1 MEEISR
7 KHGGKT
13 PAQIA
18 LNWLVSKSRL
28 NFPIP
33 RASRPQRV
41 IEDVGAAGWILDSE
55 DMRSLEE
62 ATKKS

>member
-7 KHGGKT
+7 KHDGKT

-18 LNWLVSKSRL
+18 LNWLITKSRL

-41 IEDVGAAGWILDSE
+41 IEDAGAAGWELDSD
-55 DMRSLEE
+55 DMRNLEE
-62 ATKKS
+62 AVKKS